1 MCDETGRKWMIIY
14 LYTSGRVWLNLFL
27 RTHSRFKMFLHFLF
41 IPQPLTSS
49 LKKKKKKRWFN
60 SKSTANSLNISMWN
74 SQHGHSYIL
83 VNCFSLLLS
92 LNSSKEM
99 TSILCYSVLSP
110 PNCSYQMIMSIWTD
124 ASVKMWLQK
133 RLIFFVCLEITMNCL
148 SLQNVHWNVKNKN
161 KNK

>member
-1 MCDETGRKWMIIY
+1 MREAERRWLHICILQAG
-14 LYTSGRVWLNLFL
+14 SGWICFSEQ
-27 RTHSRFKMFLHFLF
+27 THSSFKMFLYFLF

-49 LKKKKKKRWFN
+49 LKKKKKRWLN
-60 SKSTANSLNISMWN
+60 SKSTANSLNSSMWN

-110 PNCSYQMIMSIWTD
+110 PNCSFQMIMSIWTD

-133 RLIFFVCLEITMNCL
+133 RLIFFVCVEMTMNCL
-148 SLQNVHWNVKNKN
+148 SPQNVHWNVKNKN